1 MSTINRKN
9 LVGNFYLVNGSGF
22 KLVSSRKVKDNGGK
36 TVKKSFKAF
45 VSKCGDLWICPEGKT
60 TIFMKFIIL
69 FYFKKLPVF

>member
-1 MSTINRKN
+1 M
-9 LVGNFYLVNGSGF
+9 GQ
-22 KLVSSRKVKDNGGK
+22 VSSLLVHARSKIMGGK